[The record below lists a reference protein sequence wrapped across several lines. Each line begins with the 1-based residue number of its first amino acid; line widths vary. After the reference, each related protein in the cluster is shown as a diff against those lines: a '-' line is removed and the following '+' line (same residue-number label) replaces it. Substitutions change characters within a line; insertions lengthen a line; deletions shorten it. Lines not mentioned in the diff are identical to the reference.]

1 MSADKRQNF
10 YELKLRQQDISI
22 ENYKSLLISRDAHI
36 NYINKAVFNKI
47 QKTLKSFLDV
57 SLSDEQEIQ
66 NIITI
71 VQYAIESLND
81 DSVIQKF
88 VELSESNKSI
98 LTSYKILKEHYHVLY
113 EFSLQQYVQL
123 QNFQYENSHLQHEQ
137 LSLQDCQKQ
146 LQNEVKSQLE
156 ELSQMSKELK
166 AEKYNNKLHMKQ
178 SRSQLKA
185 AEIEKQSEVQS
196 VVSRLNSE
204 IQALKSELDAK
215 AVDAD
220 QQIKKQ
226 SVFQEQFAQ
235 RTKQMELEYQEQLE
249 IERQIQSKLKI
260 VCQQELQESQAAMD
274 TKVKQHEDEIQS
286 LSADWEAEKQSL
298 QKFQQQE
305 IAQMQKMQENS
316 ILNSENELKFADDKL
331 QFQQKAHKEKLEN
344 LLCKIAQLQEQ
355 SDLEKQNYLQSTIE
369 LDSRIKSVQG
379 LLDHQGAETAR
390 VSELLEIVKLEQQ
403 NLLESKAAVLHKLQA
418 AEQESQFQHE
428 NLQNLAL
435 KYDNAIKEKEGLMIE
450 NCQLVDEIKQIEKSC
465 HKLVQ
470 AGQQKVL
477 QIQEETQ
484 QFLTQMQL
492 NFDAMRQ
499 EHAKINEQR
508 LLQHSE
514 QADQLTG
521 HIKTQKIEFEA
532 GIAALKAEHATNMQ
546 AAKEDQECKN
556 SVVHDLQNSITL
568 LENQLKTCQQDLIKR
583 EQEYETSIT
592 QSTNFKNQ
600 TIQLKD
606 YIQDLIKQ
614 NEDQGTQYIQKYQNA
629 RNDFEKHIAQL
640 DENYHLDRDNLIDSH
655 ESVVHNMQQ
664 QYTNLLNELQKE
676 ITTAKT
682 AIAEREISFQ
692 EQEKTL
698 RNLMATQQQESDEAL
713 SQSRSKLLQAQTLL
727 DEHTRQICEI
737 QIQAEVQSK
746 LLQQKETQLQQEQ
759 GNIET
764 IKKAYNQQ
772 AEEQSVQNQIDK
784 NKFNDMKSQLETK
797 LDMEIQSRLALI
809 ESQHSIENELNT
821 QIVQIREMRQL
832 DNQEF
837 EQQKQELLLQIKK
850 ANDQN
855 QAQRIELSEQ
865 QQAAHQAHK
874 EAEDKLMGELTL
886 AKTSLLNIQ
895 EQLYQQLQVSQE
907 NFQAELEKLKNLN
920 TITISE
926 LTDAHQT
933 NILALKQDH
942 EFVLQNTVGLHESV
956 VHNMQQQHTN
966 LLNELQKEITTA
978 KTAIAEREI
987 SFQEQEKTLRN
998 LMATQQQE
1006 SDEALSQSRSKLLQ
1020 AQTLLDEHT
1029 RQICEIQI
1037 QAEVQ
1042 SKLLQ
1047 QKETQLQQEQG
1058 NIETIKKAY
1067 NQQAEEQSVQNQID
1081 KNKFNDMKSQLE
1093 TKLDMEIQSRL
1104 ALIESQHSI
1113 ENELNTQIVQIR
1125 EMRQLDNQEFE
1136 QQKQELLLQIK
1147 KANDQN
1153 QAQRIELSEQQ
1164 QAAHQAHK
1172 EAEDKL
1178 MGELT
1183 LAKTS
1188 LLNIQEQLYQQLQVS
1203 QENFQAEL
1211 EKLKNL
1217 NTITISELTDA
1228 HQTNIL
1234 ALKQDHEFVLQNTV
1248 GLHESVVHNM
1258 QQQHT
1263 NLLNELQKEITTAK
1277 TAIAEREISFQE
1289 QEKTLRNLMA
1299 TQQQESDEALSQ
1311 SRSKLLQAQT
1321 LLDEH
1326 TRQICEIQI
1335 QAEVQSKLLQQKETQ
1350 LQQEQGNIET
1360 IKKAYNQ
1367 QAEEQSVQNQIDKNK
1382 FNDMKSQLE
1391 TKLDMEIQ
1399 SRLALIESQHSIEN
1413 ELNTQIVQIREMR
1426 QLDNQ
1431 EFEQQK
1437 QELLLQIKKANDQ
1450 NQAQRIELSE
1460 QQQAAHQAHKEAEDK
1475 LMGELTLAKT
1485 SLLNIQ
1491 EQLYQQLQV
1500 SQENFQ
1506 AELEKLKNL
1515 NTITISELT
1524 DAHQTNILAL
1534 KQDHE
1539 FVLQNTVGL
1548 HESVVHNMQQQHTN
1562 LLNELQKEITTAK
1575 TAIAEREIS
1584 FQEQEKTLRNLMATQ
1599 QQESDE
1605 ALSQS
1610 RSKLLQAQTLL
1621 DEHTRQI
1628 CEIQIQAEVQS
1639 KLLQQKE
1646 TQLQQEQGNIETIK
1660 KAYNQ
1665 QAEEQSVQNQIDKN
1679 KFNDM
1684 KSQLETKLDME
1695 IQSRLALIE
1704 SQHSIENELNTQIV
1718 QIREMRQLDN
1728 QEFEQQKQEL
1738 LLQIKKANDQN
1749 QAQRIELSEQ
1759 QQAAHQ
1765 AHKEA
1770 EDKLMGELTLAKTSL
1785 LNIQEQLYQQL
1796 QVSQE
1801 NFQAE
1806 LEKLK
1811 NLNTITISE
1820 LTDAHQT
1827 NILALKQDHEFVLQN
1842 TVGLHE
1848 SVVHNMQQQH
1858 TNLLNELQKE
1868 ITTAKTAIAE
1878 REISFQEQEKTLR
1891 NLMATQQQESDEA
1904 LSQSRSKL
1912 LQAQTLLDEHTRQIC
1927 EIQIQAEVQSKL
1939 LQQKETQLQ
1948 QEQGNIETIKK
1959 AYNQQAEEQSVQ
1971 NQIDKN
1977 KFNDMKSQLETKLD
1991 MEIQSRLALI
2001 ESQHSIE
2008 NELNTQIV
2016 QIREMRQLDN
2026 QEFEQQKQ
2034 ELLLQIKK
2042 ANDQNQAQRIEL
2054 SEQQQAA
2061 HQAHKEAED
2070 KLMGELTLA
2079 KTSLLNIQE
2088 QLYQQLQVS
2097 QENFQAELEKLK
2109 NLNTITISELIDA
2122 HQTNILALKQDHEFV
2137 LQNTVGL
2144 HESVVHNMQQQHTN
2158 LLNELQKEITTAKTA
2173 IAEREISFQEQEKTL
2188 RNLMATQ
2195 QQESDEA
2202 LSQSRSK
2209 LLQAQTLLD
2218 EHTRQIC
2225 EIQIQAEVQ
2234 SKLLQQKETQLQQ
2247 EQGNIETIKKAYN
2260 QQAEEQSV
2268 QNQIDKNKFNDMK
2281 SQLETKLDM
2290 EIQSRLALIE
2300 SQHSIE
2306 NELNTQIVQIRE
2318 MRQLDNQEFEQQKQ
2332 ELLLQI
2338 KKANDQNQAQRIELS
2353 EQQQAAHQA
2362 HKEAEDKLMGELTLA
2377 KTSLLNIQEQLYQQ
2391 LQVSQENFQA
2401 ELEKLKNLNTITISE
2416 LTDAHQTN
2424 ILALKQDHEF
2434 VLQNTVGLHES
2445 VVHNMQ
2451 QQHTNLLNELQKQ
2464 ITTAKTAIA
2473 EREISFQE
2481 QEKTLRNLMATQQ
2494 QESEKIIA
2502 SVQESKDSAIEDILS
2517 SKNSEL
2523 DLLNQNLQNQEN
2535 ANSILKDQVQQLQTQ
2550 NDTFQEE
2557 IFSLENQLAH
2567 QQNQHILLIN
2577 QLQQEISDAKLSMEA
2592 QDASKSKE
2600 IQDIKSAQEAQIVV
2614 LNENVDKLKADLAAQ
2629 ITLISENDT
2638 LKRELHSTKLEL
2650 NESMQSSQMLTS
2662 QHREMSVKDMEIA
2675 QLNQQINNLS
2685 SQNMILQSQINAKK
2699 DELNSKLLTAMTQ
2712 NSIYAEQMKNYEMQ
2726 LKKIKAQG
2734 QNQSQIDI
2742 TKIQEIIANTDVI
2755 FEDVN
2760 VLTVIRYVF
2769 FSKKIIKQNK
2779 IANLANQLKDDF
2791 TTFLMSDNTQIRI
2804 ESGMRFFAYI
2814 YRFFCSDFPE
2824 NEAMK
2829 FAMDYDICLTYTGQ
2843 EFGIQARQKLLET
2856 VNKLQR
2862 KLKDFEGK

>member
-664 QYTNLLNELQKE
+664 Q
-676 ITTAKT
+676 
-682 AIAEREISFQ
+682 
-692 EQEKTL
+692 
-698 RNLMATQQQESDEAL
+698 
-713 SQSRSKLLQAQTLL
+713 
-727 DEHTRQICEI
+727 
-737 QIQAEVQSK
+737 
-746 LLQQKETQLQQEQ
+746 
-759 GNIET
+759 
-764 IKKAYNQQ
+764 
-772 AEEQSVQNQIDK
+772 
-784 NKFNDMKSQLETK
+784 
-797 LDMEIQSRLALI
+797 
-809 ESQHSIENELNT
+809 
-821 QIVQIREMRQL
+821 
-832 DNQEF
+832 
-837 EQQKQELLLQIKK
+837 
-850 ANDQN
+850 
-855 QAQRIELSEQ
+855 
-865 QQAAHQAHK
+865 
-874 EAEDKLMGELTL
+874 
-886 AKTSLLNIQ
+886 
-895 EQLYQQLQVSQE
+895 
-907 NFQAELEKLKNLN
+907 
-920 TITISE
+920 
-926 LTDAHQT
+926 
-933 NILALKQDH
+933 
-942 EFVLQNTVGLHESV
+942 
-956 VHNMQQQHTN
+956 HTN

-1299 TQQQESDEALSQ
+1299 TQQQES
-1311 SRSKLLQAQT
+1311 
-1321 LLDEH
+1321 
-1326 TRQICEIQI
+1326 
-1335 QAEVQSKLLQQKETQ
+1335 
-1350 LQQEQGNIET
+1350 
-1360 IKKAYNQ
+1360 
-1367 QAEEQSVQNQIDKNK
+1367 
-1382 FNDMKSQLE
+1382 
-1391 TKLDMEIQ
+1391 
-1399 SRLALIESQHSIEN
+1399 
-1413 ELNTQIVQIREMR
+1413 
-1426 QLDNQ
+1426 
-1431 EFEQQK
+1431 
-1437 QELLLQIKKANDQ
+1437 
-1450 NQAQRIELSE
+1450 
-1460 QQQAAHQAHKEAEDK
+1460 
-1475 LMGELTLAKT
+1475 
-1485 SLLNIQ
+1485 
-1491 EQLYQQLQV
+1491 
-1500 SQENFQ
+1500 
-1506 AELEKLKNL
+1506 
-1515 NTITISELT
+1515 
-1524 DAHQTNILAL
+1524 
-1534 KQDHE
+1534 
-1539 FVLQNTVGL
+1539 
-1548 HESVVHNMQQQHTN
+1548 
-1562 LLNELQKEITTAK
+1562 
-1575 TAIAEREIS
+1575 
-1584 FQEQEKTLRNLMATQ
+1584 
-1599 QQESDE
+1599 
-1605 ALSQS
+1605 
-1610 RSKLLQAQTLL
+1610 
-1621 DEHTRQI
+1621 
-1628 CEIQIQAEVQS
+1628 
-1639 KLLQQKE
+1639 
-1646 TQLQQEQGNIETIK
+1646 
-1660 KAYNQ
+1660 
-1665 QAEEQSVQNQIDKN
+1665 
-1679 KFNDM
+1679 
-1684 KSQLETKLDME
+1684 
-1695 IQSRLALIE
+1695 
-1704 SQHSIENELNTQIV
+1704 
-1718 QIREMRQLDN
+1718 
-1728 QEFEQQKQEL
+1728 
-1738 LLQIKKANDQN
+1738 
-1749 QAQRIELSEQ
+1749 
-1759 QQAAHQ
+1759 
-1765 AHKEA
+1765 
-1770 EDKLMGELTLAKTSL
+1770 
-1785 LNIQEQLYQQL
+1785 
-1796 QVSQE
+1796 
-1801 NFQAE
+1801 
-1806 LEKLK
+1806 
-1811 NLNTITISE
+1811 
-1820 LTDAHQT
+1820 
-1827 NILALKQDHEFVLQN
+1827 
-1842 TVGLHE
+1842 
-1848 SVVHNMQQQH
+1848 
-1858 TNLLNELQKE
+1858 
-1868 ITTAKTAIAE
+1868 
-1878 REISFQEQEKTLR
+1878 
-1891 NLMATQQQESDEA
+1891 
-1904 LSQSRSKL
+1904 
-1912 LQAQTLLDEHTRQIC
+1912 
-1927 EIQIQAEVQSKL
+1927 
-1939 LQQKETQLQ
+1939 
-1948 QEQGNIETIKK
+1948 
-1959 AYNQQAEEQSVQ
+1959 
-1971 NQIDKN
+1971 
-1977 KFNDMKSQLETKLD
+1977 
-1991 MEIQSRLALI
+1991 
-2001 ESQHSIE
+2001 
-2008 NELNTQIV
+2008 
-2016 QIREMRQLDN
+2016 
-2026 QEFEQQKQ
+2026 
-2034 ELLLQIKK
+2034 
-2042 ANDQNQAQRIEL
+2042 
-2054 SEQQQAA
+2054 
-2061 HQAHKEAED
+2061 
-2070 KLMGELTLA
+2070 
-2079 KTSLLNIQE
+2079 
-2088 QLYQQLQVS
+2088 
-2097 QENFQAELEKLK
+2097 
-2109 NLNTITISELIDA
+2109 
-2122 HQTNILALKQDHEFV
+2122 
-2137 LQNTVGL
+2137 
-2144 HESVVHNMQQQHTN
+2144 
-2158 LLNELQKEITTAKTA
+2158 
-2173 IAEREISFQEQEKTL
+2173 
-2188 RNLMATQ
+2188 
-2195 QQESDEA
+2195 
-2202 LSQSRSK
+2202 
-2209 LLQAQTLLD
+2209 
-2218 EHTRQIC
+2218 
-2225 EIQIQAEVQ
+2225 
-2234 SKLLQQKETQLQQ
+2234 
-2247 EQGNIETIKKAYN
+2247 
-2260 QQAEEQSV
+2260 
-2268 QNQIDKNKFNDMK
+2268 
-2281 SQLETKLDM
+2281 
-2290 EIQSRLALIE
+2290 
-2300 SQHSIE
+2300 
-2306 NELNTQIVQIRE
+2306 
-2318 MRQLDNQEFEQQKQ
+2318 
-2332 ELLLQI
+2332 
-2338 KKANDQNQAQRIELS
+2338 
-2353 EQQQAAHQA
+2353 
-2362 HKEAEDKLMGELTLA
+2362 
-2377 KTSLLNIQEQLYQQ
+2377 
-2391 LQVSQENFQA
+2391 
-2401 ELEKLKNLNTITISE
+2401 
-2416 LTDAHQTN
+2416 
-2424 ILALKQDHEF
+2424 
-2434 VLQNTVGLHES
+2434 
-2445 VVHNMQ
+2445 
-2451 QQHTNLLNELQKQ
+2451 
-2464 ITTAKTAIA
+2464 
-2473 EREISFQE
+2473 
-2481 QEKTLRNLMATQQ
+2481 
-2494 QESEKIIA
+2494 EKIIA

-2557 IFSLENQLAH
+2557 IYSLENQLAH

-2614 LNENVDKLKADLAAQ
+2614 LNDNVDKLKADLAAK

-2824 NEAMK
+2824 NEAMR